1 MGRTT
6 KIFNYIIPQKP
17 ATYKGFRGGGYRIAT
32 RISSAARYDHFD
44 TLPCLLV
51 YYYLTDNIS
60 ILSYI
65 SDFRKVNN
73 NFFCSFIFPQRESMK
88 TLTQGKHWLR

>member
-32 RISSAARYDHFD
+32 RISSLSRRDA
-44 TLPCLLV
+44 LLFQGRES
-51 YYYLTDNIS
+51 YLLSESTMSKYFHNETTDNIVIKVKVIS
-60 ILSYI
+60 STFLALVILAGAFLLSK
-65 SDFRKVNN
+65 S
-73 NFFCSFIFPQRESMK
+73 
-88 TLTQGKHWLR
+88 